1 MLLSDECGRL
11 KVCVCVCSSSV
22 QDLRVPVC
30 FTHDVPLYVLAK
42 EQVRDITTFPAVRI
56 TGTSVTLW
64 GTHTH
69 CFAHMCWRVS
79 WPCEA
84 RADICSIRSELGEEG
99 GDLPTAQGCQRRD
112 RRVCPRQ
119 QLGRT
124 LTRPNLGEWVRS
136 PPARWLPARMPR
148 PPHPPDTPPAGQDRE
163 GQRPLVSLHLGFS
176 EARGGQ

>member
-1 MLLSDECGRL
+1 MRRQGLAEPQPCDSWVGAIVAAVMPSGTKSTCETDHSTTRGLPGL
-11 KVCVCVCSSSV
+11 K
-22 QDLRVPVC
+22 QL
-30 FTHDVPLYVLAK
+30 
-42 EQVRDITTFPAVRI
+42 RI

-79 WPCEA
+79 WPCQA